1 MERTNYQAS
10 NCSIA
15 RTLEVVGE
23 KWTLLILRES
33 FYGATRFEQ
42 FHTVLNC
49 PRNLLSERLAKLV
62 DEGILERSEYREP
75 GSRARNEYRMTDTG
89 RELTPIL
96 LALREWGD
104 RHKADPE
111 GPPVLARHA
120 GCGEELHLTLKC
132 AAGHEVAGPDDIEL
146 FGGPG
151 LLPLALPETTAAV
164 HPRRGAAPHTVLT
177 GSGVLMAPAGA
188 AQ

>member
-1 MERTNYQAS
+1 MERTHYQAG

-15 RTLEVVGE
+15 RTLSIVGE

-42 FHTVLNC
+42 FHDVLQC

-62 DEGILERSEYREP
+62 EEGILERAEYRDP
-75 GSRARNEYRMTDTG
+75 GSRTRHEYRMTQAG
-89 RELTPIL
+89 SELTPIL

-104 RHKADPE
+104 CHVADPA

-120 GCGEELHLTLKC
+120 GCGKELRVTLQC
-132 AAGHEVAGPDDIEL
+132 AGGHEVTGPDEIEL
-146 FGGPG
+146 VDGPG
-151 LLPLALPETTAAV
+151 VLPLA
-164 HPRRGAAPHTVLT
+164 
-177 GSGVLMAPAGA
+177 PA
-188 AQ
+188 

>member
-1 MERTNYQAS
+1 MLHPFIQLSLLGFTPMDRTNYQAS

-42 FHTVLNC
+42 FHQVLQC

-62 DEGILERSEYREP
+62 AEGILERSEYREP
-75 GSRARNEYRMTDTG
+75 GSRARNEYRMTDMG

-96 LALREWGD
+96 LALMQWGD
-104 RHKADPE
+104 RHHADPE
-111 GPPVLARHA
+111 GPPVVARHA
-120 GCGEELHLTLKC
+120 ECGKDLRVALVC
-132 AAGHEVAGPDDIEL
+132 ARGHEAAGPDDIEL
-146 FGGPG
+146 VDGPG
-151 LLPLALPETTAAV
+151 ALPPV
-164 HPRRGAAPHTVLT
+164 
-177 GSGVLMAPAGA
+177 PA
-188 AQ
+188 